1 MYYALWSLQRRFSLP
16 RDRRRHDSQLDA
28 ALERFRR
35 AAGERDALF
44 GQVEELKAQLG
55 ALQVELGEAGVR
67 LEDAA
72 LGVYAIKPQTLKGL
86 TEKLDFHADV
96 TTKRRLRRSADG
108 VSNQRPRQCVGLPRC
123 SSTGRQPALTSAFAI
138 STAAILASS
147 NDDKVRSRPSS
158 LSV

>member
-86 TEKLDFHADV
+86 TEKLDFMPTSRQSAACGVRQTASRINGHGNVWGCRAV
-96 TTKRRLRRSADG
+96 PRRDG
-108 VSNQRPRQCVGLPRC
+108 NRL
-123 SSTGRQPALTSAFAI
+123 
-138 STAAILASS
+138 
-147 NDDKVRSRPSS
+147 
-158 LSV
+158 